1 MSQLRV
7 TPPRPSPVP
16 YDPAEDGPL
25 LAVFDLD
32 GTLVDSAPDLAASL
46 NHCLRGAGM
55 DEIGLDDI
63 RPNAGKGV
71 RVMLEY
77 AYDRAG
83 VPLDEDLRAAHTERF
98 LAHYQAHIADLSQPF
113 PGTVEMLERLAA
125 CGVVMAVCTNKFEGL
140 ARSLLDAL
148 GLSCHF
154 ATVCGADTFA
164 RRKPDPIHLLGTIER
179 AGSNAAR
186 AVMIGDTMTD
196 IDAAFAC
203 GIPSILADFGYEPD
217 ETARRAA
224 TRVISDFAAI
234 DADMLERLLARRL
247 AAG

>member
-7 TPPRPSPVP
+7 TPPRPSPEP
-16 YDPAEDGPL
+16 RHTAADGPL

-46 NHCLRGAGM
+46 NHCLREAGM

-63 RPNAGKGV
+63 RPHAGKGV

-83 VPLDEDLRAAHTERF
+83 VPLDEDVRATQTARF
-98 LAHYQAHIADLSQPF
+98 LAHYEAHIADLSRPF
-113 PGTVEMLERLAA
+113 SGTVEMLERLAA
-125 CGVVMAVCTNKFEGL
+125 RGAVMAVCTNKFEGL

-148 GLSCHF
+148 GLSGHF

-179 AGSNAAR
+179 AGGSPAR
-186 AVMIGDTMTD
+186 TVMIGDTMTD
-196 IDAAFAC
+196 VDAAFAC
-203 GIPSILADFGYEPD
+203 GVPSILVDFGYEPD
-217 ETARRAA
+217 MAAHEAA
-224 TRVISDFAAI
+224 TRVISGFAEI
-234 DADMLERLLARRL
+234 DADMLETLLTRRV